1 MEKKKFKKYYLISLA
16 GVLIASF
23 YPLYMG
29 IRVMADMLI
38 RGTVMKEEY
47 PKYII
52 PYTPISLA
60 LIVGTL
66 FMPWMLKY
74 AKRAALFWASVLSTG
89 VFFVSELLLET
100 KVVVTSTVSVAL
112 EDWQMYMCVAFPSP
126 NSSRESFRETAAEI
140 LIGNYN
146 PAFKMHFYVISLI
159 IILTAL
165 NCFYGFA
172 HMIQSGE
179 KKRLRTLTMQ
189 AVSGVTFLGLCILA
203 CFTAFFRD
211 GNIRVS
217 FVSAVLMT
225 VFFVLFGITAG
236 IYVGSFLN
244 GKPKGISVGIPAVT
258 ASVMTALMYIGEMI
272 LLKGRLYRFGSGYL
286 FQGLFSDREDYFVI
300 NKGPAPVDLIIMLA
314 SGIICAFILKAFG
327 LKTDEETFDK
337 EDEL

>member
-1 MEKKKFKKYYLISLA
+1 MEKKRFKKYYLLSLA
-16 GVLIASF
+16 GVLTASF

-29 IRVMADMLI
+29 IRVVADMLT
-38 RGTVMKEEY
+38 RGTVMKEDY

-60 LIVGTL
+60 LIVGML
-66 FMPWMLKY
+66 FMPWLLKY
-74 AKRAALFWASVLSTG
+74 AKRAALFWTSVLSTG

-100 KVVVTSTVSVAL
+100 KVVVTSTFSVTL
-112 EDWQMYMCVAFPSP
+112 EDWQMYMCIDFPVP
-126 NSSRESFRETAAEI
+126 KSSMESFRETAAEI
-140 LIGNYN
+140 LIGNYS
-146 PAFKMHFYVISLI
+146 PAFKMHFYVISLV

-189 AVSGVTFLGLCILA
+189 AVSGATFLGLCILA

-217 FVSAVLMT
+217 LVSAVLMT

-236 IYVGSFLN
+236 IYAGSFLN
-244 GKPKGISVGIPAVT
+244 GKPKWIFVGIPAVT
-258 ASVMTALMYIGEMI
+258 ASAMTTLMY
-272 LLKGRLYRFGSGYL
+272 LS
-286 FQGLFSDREDYFVI
+286 
-300 NKGPAPVDLIIMLA
+300 LIHI
-314 SGIICAFILKAFG
+314 
-327 LKTDEETFDK
+327 
-337 EDEL
+337 

>member
-1 MEKKKFKKYYLISLA
+1 MEKKRFKKYYLLSLA
-16 GVLIASF
+16 GVLTASF

-29 IRVMADMLI
+29 IRVVADMLT
-38 RGTVMKEEY
+38 RGTVMKEDY

-60 LIVGTL
+60 LIVGML
-66 FMPWMLKY
+66 FMPWLLKY

-100 KVVVTSTVSVAL
+100 KVVVTSTFSVTL
-112 EDWQMYMCVAFPSP
+112 EDWQMYMCIDFPIP
-126 NSSRESFRETAAEI
+126 KSSMESFRETAAEI
-140 LIGNYN
+140 LIGNYS

-179 KKRLRTLTMQ
+179 KKRLQTLTMQ
-189 AVSGVTFLGLCILA
+189 AVSGAAFLGLCILA

-217 FVSAVLMT
+217 LVSAVLMT

-236 IYVGSFLN
+236 IYAGSFLN
-244 GKPKGISVGIPAVT
+244 GKPKWIFVGIPAVT
-258 ASVMTALMYIGEMI
+258 ASAMTTLMYIGEMI
-272 LLKGRLYRFGSGYL
+272 LLKGRLYRFGSGFL
-286 FQGLFSDREDYFVI
+286 FRGLFSNREDRFDM
-300 NKGPAPVDLIIMLA
+300 GPVPVDLIIMLA
-314 SGIICAFILKAFG
+314 SGIICACILKAFG

>member
-1 MEKKKFKKYYLISLA
+1 MEKKRFEKYYLLSLA
-16 GVLIASF
+16 GVLTASF

-29 IRVMADMLI
+29 IRVVADMLT
-38 RGTVMKEEY
+38 RGTVMKEDY

-60 LIVGTL
+60 LIVGML
-66 FMPWMLKY
+66 FMPWLLKY
-74 AKRAALFWASVLSTG
+74 AKRAALFWTSVLSTG

-100 KVVVTSTVSVAL
+100 KVVVTSTFSVTL
-112 EDWQMYMCVAFPSP
+112 EDWQMYMCIDFPAP
-126 NSSRESFRETAAEI
+126 KSSMESFRETAAEI
-140 LIGNYN
+140 LIGNYS

-189 AVSGVTFLGLCILA
+189 AVSGAAFLGLCILA

-217 FVSAVLMT
+217 LVSAVLMT

-236 IYVGSFLN
+236 IYAGSFLN
-244 GKPKGISVGIPAVT
+244 GKPKWIFVGIPAVT
-258 ASVMTALMYIGEMI
+258 ASAMTTLMYIGEMI
-272 LLKGRLYRFGSGYL
+272 LLKGRLYRFGSGFL
-286 FQGLFSDREDYFVI
+286 FRGLFSNREDRFDM
-300 NKGPAPVDLIIMLA
+300 GPAPVDLIIMLA
-314 SGIICAFILKAFG
+314 SGIICACILKAFG